1 MLDEQKHIRLW
12 DFVILPNRKV
22 IRISNGING
31 IRTESFC
38 FVSVGGHILL
48 LDQNASTSYI
58 EDEVDADSTPEL
70 KLNSSMILIGVET
83 LPGQPEIVKVAR
95 NGC

>member
-1 MLDEQKHIRLW
+1 M
-12 DFVILPNRKV
+12 
-22 IRISNGING
+22 
-31 IRTESFC
+31 
-38 FVSVGGHILL
+38 GGHILL

-58 EDEVDADSTPEL
+58 QDDGDTESTPEL
-70 KLNSSMILIGVET
+70 KLNNSMILIGVEA